1 MDYWQK
7 RALKQEKKTNDGAK
21 KLDSAVSIAY
31 KQAQQYLT
39 QQINKLFM
47 RTQQKTGLTEDEAR
61 KMLNQDVPKSELV
74 ELQRL
79 AKQIKDKDLQ
89 AEAKKRLTG
98 LALKSRIT
106 RLEDLK
112 AKSYLVAKQVADVQL
127 TKQTDFYIDVIHDSY
142 KEATAESVIR
152 QAQENAKKGVVIEV
166 WNKKDYEF
174 KQLSTRYTKKILE
187 THWKGSNYSKR
198 LWGDTE
204 ALAKRLEE
212 LFTVESMTGMSQ
224 FEMAKTIASEF
235 DRSINVAKR
244 LIRTEANYMA
254 NQAKLKSMRDN
265 GVKYYMIVAILDLR
279 TSTICRHAD
288 HKVYLVSEAKV
299 GENLPPLHVYCRST
313 VAFYSKRLLN
323 IPRIALDPISGK
335 TMRIRGA
342 TTYDEWMDKIKS
354 MYSDDEIK
362 QAKKQLMGA

>member
-7 RALKQEKKTNDGAK
+7 RALKQEKKVNDGAK

-31 KQAQQYLT
+31 KQAQSYLT

-47 RTQQKTGLTEDEAR
+47 RTKQKTGLTEDEAR
-61 KMLNQDVPKSELV
+61 QMLNQTVPKSELV
-74 ELQRL
+74 ELRRL
-79 AKQIKDKDLQ
+79 AKQIKDKELQ

-127 TKQTDFYIDVIHDSY
+127 EKQTDFYIDVIHDSY

-152 QAQENAKKGVVIEV
+152 QAQENAKKGVIIEV

-174 KQLSTRYTKKILE
+174 KQLSTKYTKNILE

-224 FEMAKTIASEF
+224 FEMANEF

-299 GENLPPLHVYCRST
+299 GKTLPPLHVYCRST
-313 VAFYSKRLLN
+313 ITMYSKRLLN
-323 IPRIALDPISGK
+323 IPRVAIDPISGK

-362 QAKKQLMGA
+362 QSKKQLMGA